1 MKKFLSALLVSGAL
15 MASADDSY
23 LYWMIG
29 DTKPYTADNYA
40 QVRVKAIKEGS
51 GDISYLNLYGPSGDD
66 LSTTTVASGD
76 INSLKSDGQAL
87 YAKLISGTS
96 YSSFVIEL
104 LNDSNK
110 LVAQSATLSYTDALA
125 NYYITTANSMTLPA
139 MWAATSFAIPE
150 PNSGLLMLVG
160 MAVLGLRRRKLKKA

>member
-1 MKKFLSALLVSGAL
+1 MKNFLSALLVSGAL

-29 DTKPYTADNYA
+29 DTSPYAATDYTT
-40 QVRVKAIKEGS
+40 VRVAATKDPS
-51 GDISYLNLYGPSGDD
+51 GEVTYLSLYGPSGDD
-66 LSTTTVASGD
+66 LNMTSLTSGQ
-76 INSLKSDGQAL
+76 INSLKSDAQAL

>member
-1 MKKFLSALLVSGAL
+1 

-29 DTKPYTADNYA
+29 DTDPYSASDYTT
-40 QVRVKAIKEGS
+40 VRVKATDTS
-51 GDISYLNLYGPSGDD
+51 DDVSYLYLYGPGGDA
-66 LSTTTVASGD
+66 LNAQTVSSTD
-76 INSLKSDGQAL
+76 INALKSDGQAL

-110 LVAQSATLSYTDALA
+110 LVAQSETLAYSEALA
-125 NYYITTANSMTLPA
+125 QYHITTGNSMTLPT
-139 MWAATSFAIPE
+139 MWAAGTFAIPE
-150 PNSGLLMLVG
+150 PNSAMLMLVG
-160 MAVLGLRRRKLKKA
+160 MAALGLRRRKLKKA

>member
-1 MKKFLSALLVSGAL
+1 

-29 DTKPYTADNYA
+29 DTTPYEAKDYDTVRVAADN
-40 QVRVKAIKEGS
+40 GS
-51 GDISYLNLYGPSGDD
+51 GTISYLTLYGPGGDSLGQD
-66 LSTTTVASGD
+66 VTTVSSAE
-76 INSLKSDGQAL
+76 INALKSDGQAL

-96 YSSFVIEL
+96 YSSFFIEL
-104 LNDSNK
+104 LNDNK
-110 LVAQSATLSYTDALA
+110 LVAQSETLSYSAAVAD
-125 NYYITTANSMTLPA
+125 YYITTGNSMSLPN
-139 MWAATSFAIPE
+139 MWAASTFAIPE

>member
-1 MKKFLSALLVSGAL
+1 MKKFLSAMLVSGAL

-29 DTKPYTADNYA
+29 DTSPYAESAYDT
-40 QVRVKAIKEGS
+40 VRVAAEDSS
-51 GDISYLNLYGPSGDD
+51 GKISYLTLYGPGGDD
-66 LSTTTVASGD
+66 LKTTTVSSD
-76 INSLKSDGQAL
+76 EINKLKSDGQAL

-96 YSSFVIEL
+96 FSSFVIEL